1 MSYDVTQV
9 EAYIRRAAA
18 ARGIDPDIAVRAARS
33 EGLAKGV
40 WQSNVV
46 HPKRGR
52 EPSYGPF
59 QLLEGGQGGWPTGL
73 GNAFK
78 AKTGMSPSDPQ
89 SLFPGIDFALDT
101 VAREGWGQ
109 WYGPAKIGI
118 TGKTGVTGKAGVS
131 RGAQQQPAP
140 PQLPG
145 SPAPALPP
153 PVAIRDHPI
162 GQPSPVGIA
171 AAPSPVPAAQQGI
184 SPMMQQAFGAMAMQP
199 QPEMPPPPPIQGPT
213 REQASGLLEFVK
225 LLRNRARA

>member
-1 MSYDVTQV
+1 MAYDIKQV
-9 EAYIRRAAA
+9 EAYIRRAAL
-18 ARGIDPDIAVRAARS
+18 ARGIDPDIAVRVAKS
-33 EGLAKGV
+33 EGLARGV

-46 HPKRGR
+46 KDGKR

-59 QLLEGGQGGWPTGL
+59 QLFTGGGL
-73 GNAFK
+73 GNEFK
-78 AKTGMSPSDPQ
+78 RKTGLDPSDPSTVFQ
-89 SLFPGIDFALDT
+89 GVDFALD
-101 VAREGWGQ
+101 AAKSSGWTP
-109 WYGPAKIGI
+109 WYGAAKVGVGKWDGI
-118 TGKTGVTGKAGVS
+118 KAGNYVPGS
-131 RGAQQQPAP
+131 GAQQPPAP

-171 AAPSPVPAAQQGI
+171 AAPGPVPAAQQGI

-225 LLRNRARA
+225 LLRNRALA